1 MNTELNCPLPINEF
15 ERILLAHG
23 SGGTLSNKLYTD
35 VIFSELKNEYLYDIH
50 DSAVVTS
57 GKVKLAFTTD
67 SYVVKPIF
75 FPGGD
80 IGKLAVFGTVN
91 DLAVV
96 GATPRFISCSFII
109 EEGLLMSDLKKI
121 VHSIFEASIR
131 ANVKV
136 VTGDTKVVEKGQ
148 GDKIFINTSGIGIFE
163 REIVISPKRCRE
175 GDVII
180 INGYIGNHG
189 IAVMLEREGVMFE
202 SNIESDSAPLN
213 NLISNILDEGIDVH
227 MMRDA
232 TRGGVASVLNEIAKS
247 AGVGVLLYEENLPVQ
262 EDVKSACEIMGF
274 DPLYVANEG
283 KVIVIAD
290 ALDADRIISI
300 MKQHELGKNAAVIGE
315 IIANNPG
322 IVTMETTIG
331 TTTVVDMISGEQLPR
346 IC

>member
-1 MNTELNCPLPINEF
+1 MNTKLNCPLPMNEYD
-15 ERILLAHG
+15 RVLLAHG

-35 VIFSELKNEYLYDIH
+35 VIFSELMNEYLYDIH

-57 GKVKLAFTTD
+57 GAVRLAFTTD

-96 GATPRFISCSFII
+96 GAKPRFISCSFII
-109 EEGLLMSDLKKI
+109 EEGLLMSELKKI
-121 VHSIFEASIR
+121 VRSIFEASVK

-148 GDKIFINTSGIGIFE
+148 GDKIFINTSGIGIFD
-163 REIVISPKRCRE
+163 RDIVISPKRCKK
-175 GDVII
+175 GDVVI

-189 IAVMLEREGVMFE
+189 IAVMLEREGVIFE

-213 NLISNILDEGIDVH
+213 GLISNILDKCMDIH

-247 AGVGVLLYEENLPVQ
+247 AKVGILLYEENLPVR

-290 ALDADRIISI
+290 ASDADKIVSI

-315 IIANNPG
+315 IISDNPG
-322 IVTMETTIG
+322 IVTMKTVIG
-331 TTTVVDMISGEQLPR
+331 TTRIVDMISGEQLPR

>member
-1 MNTELNCPLPINEF
+1 MNNELSCPLPMNEYDKV
-15 ERILLAHG
+15 LLAHG
-23 SGGTLSNKLYTD
+23 SGGTLSNKLYND
-35 VIFSELKNEYLYDIH
+35 VIFSELMNEYLYDIH
-50 DSAVVTS
+50 DSAIVTS
-57 GKVKLAFTTD
+57 GGQKIAFTTD

-96 GATPRFISCSFII
+96 GAKPSFISCGFII
-109 EEGLLMSDLKKI
+109 EEGLLMSELKKI
-121 VHSIFEASIR
+121 VHSIFEASLK

-136 VTGDTKVVEKGQ
+136 VTGDTKVVEKSK
-148 GDKIFINTSGIGIFE
+148 GDKIYINTSGIGIFD
-163 REIVISPKRCRE
+163 REILISPKRCKD

-189 IAVMLEREGVMFE
+189 IAVMLEREGITFE
-202 SNIESDSAPLN
+202 SKIESDCAPLN
-213 NLISNILDEGIDVH
+213 DLISNILNIGIDVH

-247 AGVGVLLYEENLPVQ
+247 GNVGILLYEENLPIQ
-262 EDVKSACEIMGF
+262 EEVKSACEIMGF

-283 KVIVIAD
+283 KVIIVAD
-290 ALDADRIISI
+290 ASDADKIVSI

-315 IIANNPG
+315 VISNNAG
-322 IVTMETTIG
+322 VVTMKTVIG
-331 TTTVVDMISGEQLPR
+331 TTRIVDMISGEQLPR

>member
-1 MNTELNCPLPINEF
+1 MNTKLNCPMPINEYDK
-15 ERILLAHG
+15 ILLAHG
-23 SGGTLSNKLYTD
+23 SGGTFSNKLYTD
-35 VIFSELKNEYLYDIH
+35 VIFSELMNEYLYDIH
-50 DSAVVTS
+50 DSAVVTFERTR
-57 GKVKLAFTTD
+57 LAFTTD

-91 DLAVV
+91 DLAVT
-96 GATPRFISCSFII
+96 GAKPRFISCSFII

-121 VHSIFEASIR
+121 VHSIFEASVR

-148 GDKIFINTSGIGIFE
+148 GDKIFINTSGIGFFD
-163 REIVISPKRCRE
+163 REIIISPKRCKE
-175 GDVII
+175 GDVVI

-213 NLISNILDEGIDVH
+213 NLISNILDNGIDVH

-247 AGVGVLLYEENLPVQ
+247 AGVGILLYEENLPVQ

-283 KVIVIAD
+283 KVIIIAD
-290 ALDADRIISI
+290 VSEADKIISV
-300 MKQHELGKNAAVIGE
+300 MKQDELGKNATVIGE
-315 IIANNPG
+315 IISDNPG
-322 IVTMETTIG
+322 MVTMKTVIG
-331 TTTVVDMISGEQLPR
+331 TTRIVDMISGEQLPR

>member
-1 MNTELNCPLPINEF
+1 MNTKLNCPMPINEYD
-15 ERILLAHG
+15 RILLAHG
-23 SGGTLSNKLYTD
+23 SGGTFSNKLYTD
-35 VIFSELKNEYLYDIH
+35 VIFSELMNEYLYDIH
-50 DSAVVTS
+50 DSAVVTFERTR
-57 GKVKLAFTTD
+57 LAFTTD

-91 DLAVV
+91 DLAVT
-96 GATPRFISCSFII
+96 GAKPRFISCSFII

-121 VHSIFEASIR
+121 VHSIFEASVR

-148 GDKIFINTSGIGIFE
+148 GDKIFINTSGIGFFD
-163 REIVISPKRCRE
+163 REIIISPKRCKE
-175 GDVII
+175 GDVVI

-213 NLISNILDEGIDVH
+213 NLISNILDNDIDVH

-247 AGVGVLLYEENLPVQ
+247 ADVGILLYEENLPVQ

-283 KVIVIAD
+283 KVIIIAD
-290 ALDADRIISI
+290 VSEADKIISV
-300 MKQHELGKNAAVIGE
+300 MKQDELGKNATVIGE
-315 IIANNPG
+315 IISDNPG
-322 IVTMETTIG
+322 MVTMKTVIG
-331 TTTVVDMISGEQLPR
+331 TTRIVDMISGEQLPR